1 VFIWS
6 DVTDTTAGDFL
17 YLAGVQL
24 EAGAVATP
32 FERRPFGT
40 ELALCQRYYFQYGG
54 AFDGSSNFP
63 EIGIGIANNT
73 TQAYILVDHMMPMRA
88 LPTLTFSTIRLQNV
102 ATGYAITS
110 AAIATVN
117 GSKNNSLIICDVAS
131 GLTAGNTYFLDV
143 NNSSSG
149 FLGLSSEL

>member
-40 ELALCQRYYFQYGG
+40 ELQLCQRYYWQTSTSTQQFQAFG
-54 AFDGSSNFP
+54 AQRS
-63 EIGIGIANNT
+63 T
-73 TQAYILVDHMMPMRA
+73 TGAEFFIQNPVPMRVA
-88 LPTLTFSTIRLQNV
+88 PTIAVNSAGTFSMFSWSAGV
-102 ATGYAITS
+102 ARTATAWS
-110 AAIATVN
+110 AVFAKTLSFVIQIDWSSAVGASSEAVPLDIATTDPLRV
-117 GSKNNSLIICDVAS
+117 SA
-131 GLTAGNTYFLDV
+131 
-143 NNSSSG
+143 
-149 FLGLSSEL
+149 EL

>member
-40 ELALCQRYYFQYGG
+40 ELALCMRYFQVVKGGSGG
-54 AFDGSSNFP
+54 ASSS
-63 EIGIGIANNT
+63 T
-73 TQAYILVDHMMPMRA
+73 TWETFMQFTSPMRA
-88 LPTLTFSTIRLQNV
+88 SP
-102 ATGYAITS
+102 S
-110 AAIATVN
+110 AALTAAARVEDHAVTTYTQSSAAVTISNASPEAAKFVMGN
-117 GSKNNSLIICDVAS
+117 FS
-131 GLTAGNTYFLDV
+131 GLTGSRYYSFAG
-143 NNSSSG
+143 SISG
-149 FLGLSSEL
+149 AGVLQLSSEL